1 MDELKQIK
9 DKMLVEQVRDHIFQL
24 ILKTPIP
31 IGGKLP
37 NEFSL
42 SETFHVSRSTIREAV
57 QQLVSLGI
65 LAVRRGSG
73 TYVIN
78 TIPANQDPLGL
89 RKIEDKVALA
99 MDLADVRMMLEPEI
113 AEMAA
118 RRAQEEDIR
127 CLRAACLAA
136 EQKILAG
143 EDYGEEDVQF
153 HTQIARCS
161 PNKVMEHLVPLLD
174 TAVVVFINVTHKK
187 LLQETISTHRAI
199 VDAIADHDCVGAR
212 AAVLMHL
219 TLNRNEIK
227 EVQKQSRASEV
238 V

>member
-9 DKMLVEQVRDHIFQL
+9 DKMLVEQVREHIFQM

-57 QQLVSLGI
+57 QQLVSLGV
-65 LAVRRGSG
+65 LTVRRGSG

-78 TIPANQDPLGL
+78 TIPADQDPLGL

-118 RRAQEEDIR
+118 RHAQEEDIQ
-127 CLRAACLAA
+127 CLREACLAV
-136 EQKILAG
+136 EQKILEG

-161 PNKVMEHLVPLLD
+161 KNKVMEHLVPLLD
-174 TAVVVFINVTHKK
+174 TAVVVFINVTQKK

-219 TLNRNEIK
+219 ALNRNEIK
-227 EVQKQSRASEV
+227 EVQKQSRESKV